1 MYYINILHITCYIYY
16 IYHRLY
22 ILIYIYMY
30 IYIYIIY
37 ISINTYMS
45 LNSSRHPN
53 YNNEKSEKK
62 ATDSIG

>member
-1 MYYINILHITCYIYY
+1 MYIY
-16 IYHRLY
+16 I
-22 ILIYIYMY
+22 Y